1 MSRPGTG
8 SGSRASSA
16 EGAVSAFFSGS
27 AFPGFALFLVLF
39 YELLLLGLLLT
50 PSAASGVGAFADE
63 FRVWCFGLD
72 PATGRIELAY
82 VLGVTGPPA
91 LLAVLIALLWWEPL
105 RSLVTRPAA
114 LAGCALAAALGV
126 AGVASGLAALG
137 SLQQG
142 AVEAELSFPADALRT
157 ALPAPS
163 LALANQLGEP
173 VELAALRGDVVL
185 LTAVYASCPHTCP
198 LILAQARRAI
208 DALGPGQREGLRV
221 VAVTMDPS
229 HDSADVLA
237 ELAGRHDMQTP
248 LYNLV
253 TGDPAEVERVLDAMG
268 VARQRDPETGVI
280 EHANLFLLVDRAG
293 DVAYRLTLGDRQER
307 WLVSAL
313 RLLLAE
319 PADGG

>member
-1 MSRPGTG
+1 LSRPGTDPG
-8 SGSRASSA
+8 SGESSG

-50 PSAASGVGAFADE
+50 PSTATGVGAFADE

-72 PATGRIELAY
+72 PATGRIDPAY
-82 VLGVTGPPA
+82 VLGMTGPPA
-91 LLAVLIALLWWEPL
+91 LLAGMIALFWWEPL
-105 RSLVTRPAA
+105 RSLVSRPAA

-126 AGVASGLAALG
+126 AGVASGFAALG
-137 SLQQG
+137 GRPG

-163 LALANQLGEP
+163 LALTNQAGEP
-173 VELAALRGDVVL
+173 VELAALRGNVVL

-253 TGDPAEVERVLDAMG
+253 TGDPVEVERVLDAMG

-280 EHANLFLLVDRAG
+280 EHANLFLLLDRAG